1 MVKVSPICYKVLIYQ
16 NDSCN
21 EMLPP
26 VAINQ
31 ENIYYRDRIMINNVT
46 SIIDETAAYIAIQIF
61 NELGSDM
68 TEFMKLNL
76 SGI

>member
-1 MVKVSPICYKVLIYQ
+1 
-16 NDSCN
+16 
-21 EMLPP
+21 MLPP

-31 ENIYYRDRIMINNVT
+31 ENIYYPDRIMINNVT
-46 SIIDETAAYIAIQIF
+46 SIIDETAAYIAIQVF

>member
-1 MVKVSPICYKVLIYQ
+1 
-16 NDSCN
+16 
-21 EMLPP
+21 MLPP

-31 ENIYYRDRIMINNVT
+31 ENIYYPDRIMINNVM
-46 SIIDETAAYIAIQIF
+46 SIIAETAAYIAIQVF